1 MSAIIDKLQDVW
13 DKKIKYRVT
22 SEYCLGFRLNLRPE
36 ALEDL
41 WFKRRKLFIV
51 NMSLSGMPL
60 DVPTKLKVK
69 FKDSVKTLYPTSEVG
84 IIQIDHTKQTY
95 NNNNVFFIES
105 TILFEYLKYFNIEAI
120 NRTFENIR
128 FNNGQLYFDTTMVI
142 NNERT
147 TCINF
152 EEINTLLMCT
162 NIKNIT
168 IDNYTKS
175 KYDKL
180 KLFGYDVDRIGD
192 NIVGEPI
199 YTKYHLR
206 RLRYR
211 YTGSEEYCL
220 MTKPDEAIILVQSKY
235 PVEIFTNGGLALST
249 DKLHGF
255 TIRDINLHSNT
266 SFESIFAG
274 ILNPNLTID
283 LKMLNSDRIA
293 DFHNAFGESKVKEV
307 RLPAKGTYRNIRGLS
322 LMFNCFA
329 SSEPLDIRALAIPK
343 GLYTW
348 QMFDKAKTPM
358 LIVNKGV
365 SKKFLEEQGYEGKYI
380 QLARNAKYGG

>member
-1 MSAIIDKLQDVW
+1 MSAIIDKLQETW
-13 DKKIKYRVT
+13 DKKIKYRVLDNHF
-22 SEYCLGFRLNLRPE
+22 LGFRLNLRPE

-41 WFKRRKLFIV
+41 WFKRRKLFIT
-51 NMSLSGMPL
+51 NMGLNGMPL
-60 DVPTKLKVK
+60 DVPTKLNVK
-69 FKDSVKTLYPTSEVG
+69 FKDNVKQLYPTSEVG
-84 IIQIDHTKQTY
+84 IIQIDPTKQTY
-95 NNNNVFFIES
+95 NNSNVFFIDS
-105 TILFEYLKYFNIEAI
+105 TILFEYLGYFNSEAI

-128 FNNGQLYFDTTMVI
+128 SNNGQLYFDTTMVI
-142 NNERT
+142 NKERT

-152 EEINTLLMCT
+152 EAITGLVMCS

-180 KLFGYDVDRIGD
+180 KLFGYDVDRVGD
-192 NIVGEPI
+192 NIVSDII
-199 YTKYHLR
+199 YSKNIR
-206 RLRYR
+206 RFGYQ

-220 MTKPDEAIILVQSKY
+220 LTKPDEAIILVQSKY
-235 PVEIFTNGGLALST
+235 PVEIFTNGGLPLST
-249 DKLHGF
+249 SKLHGF

-266 SFESIFAG
+266 SFESLFSG
-274 ILNPNLTID
+274 IINPNLTID
-283 LKMLNSDRIA
+283 LRMLNSDRIT

-307 RLPAKGTYRNIRGLS
+307 RLPAKGTYRNVCGLS
-322 LMFNCFA
+322 LMFNYFT
-329 SSEPLDIRALAIPK
+329 SSEPLDVRALAIPK

-348 QMFDKAKTPM
+348 QMFDKTKTPM